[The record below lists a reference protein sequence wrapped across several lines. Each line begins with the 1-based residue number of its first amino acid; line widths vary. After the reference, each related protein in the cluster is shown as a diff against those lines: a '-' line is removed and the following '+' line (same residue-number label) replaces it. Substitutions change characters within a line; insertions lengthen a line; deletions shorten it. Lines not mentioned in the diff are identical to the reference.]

1 MAGALDSRG
10 GSHTYLLLA
19 MHRAAG
25 FLLEDSGLRHADDDG
40 RIWEVEHHFDEFTW
54 WCVPT

>member
-1 MAGALDSRG
+1 
-10 GSHTYLLLA
+10 